1 MRLPLVLLVAGCTTA
16 HGFVVP
22 ACRAQNALSCSTFVA
37 RTSAKHA
44 GAARFVRPRASTAP
58 RMMFE
63 QLAEKLTGISEML
76 QGKKKITAAS
86 IERALGDV
94 KRALLDADVN
104 LKVCVQLAVHCCTVL
119 LSGMVT
125 QHMNMNMHTLIMN
138 LRVVVDVLQ
147 VTNDLIESVR
157 KKAVGML
164 LVEGVTPDQQFIKIM
179 YDELVLV
186 MGTQQTPL
194 VRR

>member
-1 MRLPLVLLVAGCTTA
+1 
-16 HGFVVP
+16 
-22 ACRAQNALSCSTFVA
+22 
-37 RTSAKHA
+37 
-44 GAARFVRPRASTAP
+44 
-58 RMMFE
+58 
-63 QLAEKLTGISEML
+63 
-76 QGKKKITAAS
+76 
-86 IERALGDV
+86 
-94 KRALLDADVN
+94 
-104 LKVCVQLAVHCCTVL
+104 
-119 LSGMVT
+119 
-125 QHMNMNMHTLIMN
+125 
-138 LRVVVDVLQ
+138 VLQ